1 LQALVEQ
8 RSQPP
13 SLGLCRFLPF
23 SLRGKRSGRKS
34 STALLLSLFEFG
46 LPEDLEREEL
56 EFLDDDI
63 SFVPGLNLA
72 TLRHPIG
79 IAAALRPLARSVAG
93 EGQGEGAEL
102 S

>member
-1 LQALVEQ
+1 M
-8 RSQPP
+8 
-13 SLGLCRFLPF
+13 
-23 SLRGKRSGRKS
+23 
-34 STALLLSLFEFG
+34 LLSLFEFG